1 MKNIVIYAR
10 YSSDAQKRDSIKQ
23 QVDACTKYAEMNDM
37 NIVNVYKDEA
47 KTGRNDDRADFQRM
61 LKDSRS
67 NAFEAVLVWKFD
79 RFARNMRDALNNE
92 HILEENG
99 VKVISATELIPDGAI
114 GIIVKAVLLGIN
126 EYYSVDLSEKTQ
138 RGSSANAQLGKF
150 LGGTVPLGFKIVDR
164 EYTIDENTAPYVQK
178 IFSMYASG
186 VSVVEI
192 CQYLNDRGI
201 RSSKGAKFNNNS
213 LHTMLKNKRYLGT
226 YIYKDVVILNR
237 IPQIIDKDLFDNVQK
252 ILEQNKKNPARK
264 RAKEDYILL
273 GKLFCGH
280 CKDNGVEEEQQKM
293 VGHSGN
299 ASKKYCY
306 YKCKN
311 EKNCGKKMVGKQYIE
326 EYVLEQCKLLLTDKN
341 INQIAKKIS
350 AIAQKDNA
358 NQMLTHLQKQLQYK
372 IKAKENQLKA
382 LDTCEDDT
390 IRQEIFARVK
400 ELKTEI
406 DNLENSIAI
415 EKTKTLQLNEKE
427 IKYFLTQFRDYDILN
442 IAHRKALVN
451 MLINKIYLYDDHDG
465 DKVTGNYKITII
477 FNAGKESVEITDTL
491 YKDIKKQ
498 TGLDK
503 FCISHDSCHQNRLN
517 TMFKRFFRILIYF
530 SVYLI
535 FDKNIKNQEV

>member
-1 MKNIVIYAR
+1 MQNIVIYAR

-23 QVDACTKYAEMNDM
+23 QVDECTKYAEMNNM
-37 NIVNVYKDEA
+37 NIIKVYKDEA
-47 KTGRNDDRADFQRM
+47 KTGRNDDRDEFQQM
-61 LKDSRS
+61 LRDSRH
-67 NAFEAVLVWKFD
+67 NTFGAVLVWKFD

-114 GIIVKAVLLGIN
+114 GVIVKAVLLGIN

-138 RGSSANAQLGKF
+138 RGSSANAKLGKF
-150 LGGTVPLGFKIVDR
+150 LGGTVPFGFKIVNQ
-164 EYTIDENTAPYVQK
+164 EYTVDEDTAPYVQK

-201 RSSKGAKFNNNS
+201 RSSLGKKFNNNS
-213 LHTMLKNKRYLGT
+213 LHHMLKNKRYLGT
-226 YIYKDVVILNR
+226 YIYKDVVIPNR
-237 IPQIIDKDLFDNVQK
+237 IPQIIDNNLFDNVQK

-280 CKDNGVEEEQQKM
+280 CRDKGVNEEQQKM

-311 EKNCGKKMVGKQYIE
+311 EKICGKKMIGKQYIE
-326 EYVLEQCKLLLTDKN
+326 DYVLEKCKSLLTDKN
-341 INQIAKKIS
+341 IKTIAKKIS
-350 AIAQKDNA
+350 AIAKKDNA
-358 NQMLTHLQKQLQYK
+358 NHLLEHMQKQLQEK
-372 IKAKENQLKA
+372 IKAKDNQMKG
-382 LDTCEDDT
+382 LDTCDDDV
-390 IRQEIFARVK
+390 IRKEIYARVK
-400 ELKTEI
+400 ELTLEI
-406 DNLENSIAI
+406 ENLESGIAV
-415 EKTKTLQLNEKE
+415 EKTKTLSFNEEE
-427 IKYFLTQFRDYDILN
+427 IKYFLTLFRDYDIMN

-451 MLINKIYLYDDHDG
+451 MLINKIYLYDDHSG
-465 DKVTGNYKITII
+465 DTVTGNYKITII
-477 FNAGKESVEITDTL
+477 FNAGKDTVEITDEL

-498 TGLDK
+498 TGSDK
-503 FCISHDSCHQNRLN
+503 FCISNGLVHHQKRLN
-517 TMFKRFFRILIYF
+517 HA
-530 SVYLI
+530 V
-535 FDKNIKNQEV
+535 